1 VTNGAAPVYL
11 DYNATAPLLP
21 VAHDAMI
28 AAMAFVGNPSSV
40 HAHGRSV
47 RKMVE
52 EARRSVADLVHC
64 DATHVTFTSGAT
76 EANQTV
82 LRGAPVDRIL
92 VSAIEHTAVLENAP
106 NATIIPVHHDGVVD
120 INALENALK
129 NGTGRALVSVMWVN
143 NETGVIQPVEKIAAL
158 CAQYNALF
166 HCDAV
171 QAAGRIP
178 IDLGA
183 IRIHYLTLSAHKMGG
198 PAGIGALIYDHET
211 PLHVLVR
218 GGGQERRR
226 RAGTENIIGIA
237 GFGAAAQ
244 AARNGFAAYEK
255 LGVMRDALEQ
265 KMRDTIPACVIAGA
279 NAPRVNNTIQVM
291 LPGAPSET
299 QLMALD
305 LGGVS
310 VSSGAACS
318 SGSVKPSHVLR
329 AMGVPEPL
337 ARCAIRVSMGPDT
350 AQSDLDRFFQVWVAN
365 WQRLNQT

>member
-1 VTNGAAPVYL
+1 MTDHNGPVYL

-21 VAHDAMI
+21 VARDAMMT
-28 AAMAFVGNPSSV
+28 AMHVVGNPSSV
-40 HAHGRSV
+40 HAHGRAC

-52 EARRSVADLVHC
+52 EARRSIAELVNC
-64 DATHVTFTSGAT
+64 DPTHVTFTSGAT

-106 NATIIPVHHDGVVD
+106 QATIIPVDANGVVLLD
-120 INALENALK
+120 VLENALK
-129 NGTGRALVSVMWVN
+129 SGGRTLVSVMWVN
-143 NETGVIQPVEKIAAL
+143 NETGVIQPVDKIAAL
-158 CAQYNALF
+158 CAQYGALF

-178 IDLGA
+178 IDLQN

-198 PAGIGALIYDHET
+198 PAGVGALIYDHGT
-211 PLHVLVR
+211 ALDPFIR

-226 RAGTENIIGIA
+226 RAGTENIVGIA
-237 GFGAAAQ
+237 GFGAAAR
-244 AARNGFAAYEK
+244 AAAHGAAAYDRLGQLRDELEK
-255 LGVMRDALEQ
+255 KMRDAAPQ
-265 KMRDTIPACVIAGA
+265 CVIAGA
-279 NAPRVNNTIQVM
+279 GAPRVKNTIQVM
-291 LPGAPSET
+291 LPGVPSET

-305 LGGVS
+305 LAGVS

-329 AMGVPEPL
+329 AMGVADAL

-350 AQSDLDRFFQVWVAN
+350 TSAQMDRFFHVWVAN
-365 WQRLNQT
+365 WQRSNSA